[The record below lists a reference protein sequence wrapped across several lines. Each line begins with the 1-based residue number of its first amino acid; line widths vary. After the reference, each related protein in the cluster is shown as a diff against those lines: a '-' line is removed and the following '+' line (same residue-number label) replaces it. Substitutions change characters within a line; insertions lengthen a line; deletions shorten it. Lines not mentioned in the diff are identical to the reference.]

1 MGLDQALIDELDER
15 ARVLR
20 VHVVKMTHAA
30 GSGHPGG
37 SLSAADVIAALYFHI
52 LRLDPKDPS
61 WVDRDR
67 FVLSKGHGC
76 PVLYAALAERGFFPV
91 DDLVTLRKLGSHL
104 QGHPE
109 YGSTPGIEAPAGAE
123 GQGLSISIGM
133 ALAGRLDGRDYH
145 VYAMLGDGE
154 NDVGQTWE
162 AAMAGANFKLD
173 NLTAILDRN
182 QLQQERRTEDIM
194 PLEPL
199 ADKWRA
205 FGWNVL
211 EIDGHDMESIL
222 EALYEAR
229 TTQGRPT
236 MIVAQT
242 VKGKG
247 VSFMENVLRFHGTAP
262 TDEELEQALSELGEP
277 S

>member
-1 MGLDQALIDELDER
+1 MGFDQALINELDER

-20 VHVVKMTHAA
+20 VHVVKMVHAA

-37 SLSAADVIAALYFHI
+37 SLSAADIVAALYFHI
-52 LRLDPKDPS
+52 LRVDPKDPS
-61 WVDRDR
+61 WPDRDR

-76 PVLYAALAERGFFPV
+76 PVLYAALAERNFFPV
-91 DDLVTLRKLGSHL
+91 DDLLTLRKLGSHL

-109 YGSTPGIEAPAGAE
+109 YGTTPGIEAPAGAE
-123 GQGLSISIGM
+123 GHGLSISIGI
-133 ALAGRLDGRDYH
+133 ALAGRLDGRDYR
-145 VYAMLGDGE
+145 VYTMLGDGE

-162 AAMAGANFKLD
+162 AAMAAANFKLD

-222 EALYEAR
+222 GALYEAR
-229 TTQGRPT
+229 TTSGRPT
-236 MIVAQT
+236 MIIAQT

-247 VSFMENVLRFHGTAP
+247 VSYMESVLRFHGTAP
-262 TDEELEQALSELGEP
+262 TDEELEQALHELGET

>member
-1 MGLDQALIDELDER
+1 MGFDQALIDELDEW

-20 VHVVKMTHAA
+20 VHVVKMVHAA

-37 SLSAADVIAALYFHI
+37 SLSAADVVAALYFHI
-52 LRLDPKDPS
+52 LRLDPRDPT
-61 WVDRDR
+61 WPDRDR

-76 PVLYAALAERGFFPV
+76 PVLYAALAERDFFPV
-91 DDLVTLRKLGSHL
+91 EDLVTLRMLGSHL

-109 YGSTPGIEAPAGAE
+109 YGSTPGVEAPAGAE
-123 GQGLSISIGM
+123 GHGLSISIGM
-133 ALAGRLDGRDYH
+133 ALAGRLDGRDYRT
-145 VYAMLGDGE
+145 YTMLGDGE

-162 AAMAGANFKLD
+162 AAMAAANFKLD
-173 NLTAILDRN
+173 NLTVILDRN
-182 QLQQERRTEDIM
+182 GLQQERRTEDIM

-211 EIDGHDMESIL
+211 EIDGHDMASIL
-222 EALYEAR
+222 GALYEAR
-229 TTQGRPT
+229 TTPDRPT

-262 TDEELEQALSELGEP
+262 TDEELEQALRELGEGA
-277 S
+277 

>member
-1 MGLDQALIDELDER
+1 MGFDQALIDELDER

-20 VHVVKMTHAA
+20 VHVVKMVHAA

-37 SLSAADVIAALYFHI
+37 SLSAADIVAALYFHI

-61 WVDRDR
+61 WPDRDR

-76 PVLYAALAERGFFPV
+76 PVLYAALAERNFFPV
-91 DDLVTLRKLGSHL
+91 EDLLTLRKLGSHL

-109 YGSTPGIEAPAGAE
+109 YGTTPGIEAPAGAE
-123 GQGLSISIGM
+123 GHGLSISIGI
-133 ALAGRLDGRDYH
+133 ALAGRLDGRDYR
-145 VYAMLGDGE
+145 VYTMLGDGE
-154 NDVGQTWE
+154 NDIGQTWE
-162 AAMAGANFKLD
+162 AAMAAANLKLD
-173 NLTAILDRN
+173 NMTAILDRN

-222 EALYEAR
+222 AALYEAR
-229 TTQGRPT
+229 TTSDRPT
-236 MIVAQT
+236 MIIAQT

-262 TDEELEQALSELGEP
+262 TDEELGQALDELGET

>member
-30 GSGHPGG
+30 RSGHPGG

-109 YGSTPGIEAPAGAE
+109 YGTTPGIEAPAGAE

-133 ALAGRLDGRDYH
+133 ALAGRMDGRDYR

-194 PLEPL
+194 SLEPL
-199 ADKWRA
+199 TDKWRA

-262 TDEELEQALSELGEP
+262 NDEELEQALSELGEP

>member
-1 MGLDQALIDELDER
+1 MGFDQALIDELDER

-20 VHVVKMTHAA
+20 VHVVKMVHAA

-37 SLSAADVIAALYFHI
+37 SLSAADIVAALYFHI
-52 LRLDPKDPS
+52 LRVDPKDPS
-61 WVDRDR
+61 WPERDR

-76 PVLYAALAERGFFPV
+76 PVLYAALAERNFFPV
-91 DDLVTLRKLGSHL
+91 DDLLTLRKLGSHL

-109 YGSTPGIEAPAGAE
+109 YGTTPGIEAPAGAE
-123 GQGLSISIGM
+123 GHGLSISIGI

-145 VYAMLGDGE
+145 VYTMLGDGE

-162 AAMAGANFKLD
+162 AAMAAANFKLD

-211 EIDGHDMESIL
+211 EIDGHDMESVL
-222 EALYEAR
+222 GALYEAR
-229 TTQGRPT
+229 TTSGRPT
-236 MIVAQT
+236 MIIAQT

-247 VSFMENVLRFHGTAP
+247 VSYMESVLRFHGTAP
-262 TDEELEQALSELGEP
+262 TDEELEQALHELGET

>member
-37 SLSAADVIAALYFHI
+37 SLSAADLIAALYFHI

-61 WVDRDR
+61 WGDRDR

-76 PVLYAALAERGFFPV
+76 PALYAALAERGFFPV
-91 DDLVTLRKLGSHL
+91 DDLMTLRKLGSHL

-109 YGSTPGIEAPAGAE
+109 YGTTPGVEAPAGAE
-123 GQGLSISIGM
+123 GHGLSISIGM
-133 ALAGRLDGRDYH
+133 ALAGRLDGRDYR

-205 FGWNVL
+205 FGWKVL

-222 EALYEAR
+222 GALYEAR
-229 TTQGRPT
+229 TTHGRPT

-262 TDEELEQALSELGEP
+262 NDEELEQALSELGET

>member
-1 MGLDQALIDELDER
+1 MGFDQALIDELDER

-20 VHVVKMTHAA
+20 VHVVRMVHAA

-37 SLSAADVIAALYFHI
+37 SLSATDLIAALYFHL

-61 WVDRDR
+61 WSDRDR

-91 DDLVTLRKLGSHL
+91 EELLTLRQLGGRL

-109 YGSTPGIEAPAGAE
+109 YGTTPGVESPAGAE
-123 GQGLSISIGM
+123 GHGLSISIGM

-145 VYAMLGDGE
+145 VYTMVGDGE

-162 AAMAGANFKLD
+162 AAMAAANFKLD

-182 QLQQERRTEDIM
+182 QLQQERPTEDLM

-211 EIDGHDMESIL
+211 EIDGHDMEAIL
-222 EALYEAR
+222 GALYKAR
-229 TTQGRPT
+229 TVKGRPT
-236 MIVAQT
+236 MIIAQT

-262 TDEELEQALSELGEP
+262 TDEELEQALEELGEA

>member
-1 MGLDQALIDELDER
+1 MGFDQALIDELDER

-20 VHVVKMTHAA
+20 VHVVKMVHAA

-37 SLSAADVIAALYFHI
+37 SLSAADIVAALYFHI
-52 LRLDPKDPS
+52 LRVDPKDPS
-61 WVDRDR
+61 WPDRDR

-76 PVLYAALAERGFFPV
+76 PVLYAALAERNFFPV
-91 DDLVTLRKLGSHL
+91 DDLLTLRKLGSHL

-109 YGSTPGIEAPAGAE
+109 YGTTPGIEAPAGAE
-123 GQGLSISIGM
+123 GHGLSISIGI
-133 ALAGRLDGRDYH
+133 ALAGRLDGRDYR
-145 VYAMLGDGE
+145 VYTMLGDGE

-162 AAMAGANFKLD
+162 AAMAAANFKLD

-211 EIDGHDMESIL
+211 EIDGHDMESVL
-222 EALYEAR
+222 GALYEAR
-229 TTQGRPT
+229 TTSGRPT
-236 MIVAQT
+236 MIIAQT

-247 VSFMENVLRFHGTAP
+247 VSYMESVLRFHGTAP
-262 TDEELEQALSELGEP
+262 TDEELEQALHELGET

>member
-1 MGLDQALIDELDER
+1 ME
-15 ARVLR
+15 
-20 VHVVKMTHAA
+20 
-30 GSGHPGG
+30 
-37 SLSAADVIAALYFHI
+37 
-52 LRLDPKDPS
+52 
-61 WVDRDR
+61 
-67 FVLSKGHGC
+67 
-76 PVLYAALAERGFFPV
+76 
-91 DDLVTLRKLGSHL
+91 DLLTLRKLGSHL

-109 YGSTPGIEAPAGAE
+109 YGTKPGVEAPAGAE
-123 GQGLSISIGM
+123 GHGLSISIGI
-133 ALAGRLDGRDYH
+133 ALAARLDGRDYR

-154 NDVGQTWE
+154 NDIGQTWE
-162 AAMAGANFKLD
+162 AAMAAANFKLD

-182 QLQQERRTEDIM
+182 KLQQERRTEDIM

-222 EALYEAR
+222 GALYEAR
-229 TTQGRPT
+229 TTPGRPT
-236 MIVAQT
+236 MIIAQT

-247 VSFMENVLRFHGTAP
+247 VSYMESVLRFHGTAP
-262 TDEELEQALSELGEP
+262 TDEELEQALHELGET

>member
-1 MGLDQALIDELDER
+1 MGFDQALIDELDER

-20 VHVVKMTHAA
+20 VHVVKMVHAA

-37 SLSAADVIAALYFHI
+37 SLSAADVVAALYFHI

-61 WVDRDR
+61 WPDRDR

-76 PVLYAALAERGFFPV
+76 PVLYAALAERNFFPV
-91 DDLVTLRKLGSHL
+91 EDLLTLRKLGSHL

-109 YGSTPGIEAPAGAE
+109 YGTTPGIEAPAGAE
-123 GQGLSISIGM
+123 GHGLSISIGI
-133 ALAGRLDGRDYH
+133 ALAGRLDGRDYR
-145 VYAMLGDGE
+145 VYTMLGDGE

-162 AAMAGANFKLD
+162 AAMAAANLKLD
-173 NLTAILDRN
+173 HLTAILDRN

-222 EALYEAR
+222 EALHEAR
-229 TTQGRPT
+229 TTPGRPT
-236 MIVAQT
+236 MIIAQT

-262 TDEELEQALSELGEP
+262 TDEELGQALDELGET